1 MIWGVR
7 STFVAIIF
15 YFMKFCLD
23 ACNLF
28 SYMYAM
34 AISIHSLQLC
44 NVDRQQPLIWRRC
57 AKILYIKATD
67 SGLFNQ
73 PLHQWPW
80 TPLQD
85 IVDAASASI
94 PQSVALFG
102 CPFRQSHFTHCA
114 QWDSLRR
121 LLSRSNLHD
130 WTFFLLCQDWT
141 QHGTMRLAIA
151 RSPGNC
157 SWPLFKIYQM
167 RKMYVGFGL
176 QRILKRRW
184 WRHKWRSSEKWWTE
198 ASNWCKQTHCWYCHE
213 FYQS

>member
-1 MIWGVR
+1 
-7 STFVAIIF
+7 
-15 YFMKFCLD
+15 
-23 ACNLF
+23 
-28 SYMYAM
+28 M

-44 NVDRQQPLIWRRC
+44 NVDRQQPLIWRRS

-73 PLHQWPW
+73 SLHRWPW
-80 TPLQD
+80 TRCKIWLMLHPLR
-85 IVDAASASI
+85 S

-130 WTFFLLCQDWT
+130 WTFFCCYKTGRNTEQRDLQSHAV
-141 QHGTMRLAIA
+141 QKIA
-151 RSPGNC
+151 HD
-157 SWPLFKIYQM
+157 LFLKNNHE

-198 ASNWCKQTHCWYCHE
+198 ASNWCKRTHRWYCHE